1 MRGAKI
7 DFSHK
12 INHLSFGNLEDLDVI
27 HENFESQPTIIWA
40 LDGREVDE
48 SKYVPAQP
56 AMSLLGPDSLMTNYF
71 LEISQVD
78 YVD

>member
-1 MRGAKI
+1 MRGSKI

-27 HENFESQPTIIWA
+27 HENFESQPTIIWE

-48 SKYVPAQP
+48 SEFVPEQP
-56 AMSLLGPDSLMTNYF
+56 MMSLLGPDSLMTNYF